1 MSLKVVAQFFK
12 DLWAYLK
19 KILSSRVIPFVIIMV
34 LLFSILIHRLFTL
47 QIINGESYKLSYTMK
62 TQREVTT
69 IGPRGNIYDRNG
81 VLLAYSELAYSVVIE
96 DCGYYESSKIKNKT
110 LNNIIAETINIIE
123 ENGDTINFSFPIEN
137 TTYMAYRFT
146 TEGNALQRFLR
157 DIYGH
162 KSINELTEEEKNA
175 TADQVINYLCSR
187 YQIDKT
193 AYSRQMVLNIIYVRY
208 NLAANSYKRYI
219 SFTIAQNVSPETMAS
234 ILESSSELI
243 GVGIEEEYVRKYNYS
258 TYMAHIIGYTGKVNE
273 TELEELQQIDSSY
286 SANDIVGKA
295 GIEATYETT
304 LAGKK
309 GSVTMLVDTVGRV
322 QEITS
327 EVAAQVGND
336 IYLTIDVEL
345 QKKIYDLLERRLS
358 EILVT
363 NIVESDVTQAGLANM
378 IVLPVT
384 RVYFALI
391 NNNVIDYNKIARSDT
406 PAARTVYSVFSARK
420 ENNLSLLT
428 SEMETG
434 TPYAMLSEDMKSF
447 VKRMRSLL
455 LEMNILDSEKIT
467 SGNELSKQWSSG
479 NISFRDY
486 LIGAINND
494 WININNLDVN
504 TDYPTTDEVITAV
517 TELVLKEIEDDSE
530 FNKLIYEDLILSR
543 TINGNLICMILMEQ
557 NAVEHTESEYVAI
570 SNGAS
575 AYNFIMDKISRRLIT
590 PAQLAIDPCSGSCVL
605 ENPNN
610 GELLALVSYP
620 SYDNNY
626 FSGTIDS
633 AYYQKLLADKSTPLV
648 NRATHTKIAPG
659 STFKP
664 LTALAAITEGVVAP
678 NEAVYCSGEFDNLKP
693 SIKCWSYPN
702 EHGGLATEEALQR
715 SCNVYFCEMGY
726 RLSITPSGT
735 LNLDYGLSRLK
746 KYAELLGLA
755 TKSGIQIPETTPR
768 PSDYNS
774 AASAMGQGT
783 NAYTSLNLARYV
795 STIANKGT
803 VYNSNLITKI
813 TDSDKNI
820 LYEQKPVISNTV
832 DIISDS
838 TFNTVQNGMQRVISQ
853 GIFKDLTGR
862 LPVTRVC
869 GKSGTAEEDKTRGNH
884 ACYIMFTQD
893 ETGNPEVVTSVMLPY
908 AYAASNAG
916 IMAFYALASYYNIDV
931 PQSIHF
937 DIDGSLLITE

>member
-34 LLFSILIHRLFTL
+34 LLFGILIHRLFTL

-96 DCGYYESSKIKNKT
+96 DCGYYDSTKIKNRT
-110 LNNIIAETINIIE
+110 LNNIIYNTINIIE
-123 ENGDTINFSFPIEN
+123 ENNDTINYSFPIEN
-137 TTYMAYRFT
+137 TSYGVYRYT
-146 TEGNALQRFLR
+146 IEGNALQRFLR

-162 KSINELTEEEKNA
+162 KAISELTEEEKNS
-175 TADQVINYLCSR
+175 TAEQVVKYLCER

-193 AYSRQMVLNIIYVRY
+193 EYSRQMVLNIIYVRY

-219 SFTIAQNVSPETMAS
+219 SFTLAQNVSPETMAS
-234 ILESSSELI
+234 ILESGSELI

-258 TYMAHIIGYTGKVNE
+258 TYMAHIIGYTGKVSE
-273 TELEELQQIDSSY
+273 SELEELQQIDSSY
-286 SANDIVGKA
+286 TANDIVGKA
-295 GIEATYETT
+295 GIEAAYETT

-309 GSVTMLVDTVGRV
+309 GSTTMLVDTVGRV

-345 QKKIYDLLERRLS
+345 QKKIYDLMERRLS
-358 EILVT
+358 EILIT
-363 NIVESDVTQAGLANM
+363 NIVEGDETHAGLSNDVVM
-378 IVLPVT
+378 PVT

-391 NNNVIDYNKIARSDT
+391 NNNVIDYKKIATSDT
-406 PAARTVYSVFSARK
+406 VAAQTVYSIFSTRK
-420 ENNLSLLT
+420 SEIMSLLNN
-428 SEMETG
+428 EMLSG
-434 TPYAMLSEDMKSF
+434 TPYILLSDEMKSYI
-447 VKRMRSLL
+447 KRMRSLL
-455 LEMNILDSEKIT
+455 MEMNILDSEKI
-467 SGNELSKQWSSG
+467 SSDSELSKQWSDG
-479 NISFRDY
+479 GLSFKDY
-486 LIGAINND
+486 LVGAINND
-494 WININNLDVN
+494 WININNLNVS
-504 TDYPTTDEVITAV
+504 TDYPSTDEVISVV
-517 TELVLKEIEDDSE
+517 TELVLNEIENDSE
-530 FNKLIYEDLILSR
+530 FNKLIYEDLILARMIS
-543 TINGNLICMILMEQ
+543 GNLICMILMEQ
-557 NAVEHTESEYVAI
+557 DAVRHTESEYVAI

-575 AYNFIMDKISRRLIT
+575 AYNFIKDKIYKLYIT
-590 PAQLAIDPCSGSCVL
+590 PAQLALDPCSGSCVM

-633 AYYQKLLADKSTPLV
+633 EYYKKLLADKSTPLV
-648 NRATHTKIAPG
+648 NRATQTKIAPG

-664 LTALAAITEGVVAP
+664 LTAIAALTEGILSP
-678 NEAVYCSGEFDNLKP
+678 YDTVYCDGEFDSLKP
-693 SIKCWSYPN
+693 SIKCWCYPN
-702 EHGGLATEEALQR
+702 EHGPLTAEEALMH

-755 TKSGIQIPETTPR
+755 TKSGIQIAETTPR
-768 PSDYNS
+768 ASDYNS

-783 NAYTSLNLARYV
+783 NAYTSLNLARYI
-795 STIANKGT
+795 STIANSGT
-803 VYNSNLITKI
+803 VYNSNLISKI
-813 TDSDKNI
+813 NNPDGTLI
-820 LYEQKPVISNTV
+820 YEQKPVIANQA
-832 DIISDS
+832 DIVSETTWI
-838 TFNTVQNGMQRVISQ
+838 TVQNGMSKVVTEGAMSI
-853 GIFKDLTGR
+853 LTNR
-862 LPVTRVC
+862 LPAKVY
-869 GKSGTAEEDKTRGNH
+869 GKSGTAQEDKTRGNH
-884 ACYIMFTQD
+884 ACYVMFTKD
-893 ETGNPEVVTSVMLPY
+893 GTGSPEIVATVMIPY
-908 AYAASNAG
+908 GYAASNAG
-916 IMAFYALASYYNIDV
+916 IMAYYALASYYNLEIPKSV
-931 PQSIHF
+931 YF
-937 DIDGSLLITE
+937 DTDTNLQIIE

>member
-12 DLWAYLK
+12 DLWANLK
-19 KILSSRVIPFVIIMV
+19 KILSSRVIPFVIIMI
-34 LLFSILIHRLFTL
+34 LLFSILIQRLFTL

-96 DCGYYESSKIKNKT
+96 DCGYYDSTKIKNRT
-110 LNNIIAETINIIE
+110 LNDIIYKTINIIE
-123 ENGDTINFSFPIEN
+123 ENNDTINYSFPIEN
-137 TTYMAYRFT
+137 TTYGVYRYT
-146 TEGNALQRFLR
+146 IEGNALQRFLR

-162 KSINELTEEEKNA
+162 KAISELTEEEKNA
-175 TADQVINYLCSR
+175 TADQVIEYLCER
-187 YQIDKT
+187 YHIDKKE
-193 AYSRQMVLNIIYVRY
+193 YSRQMVLKIIYVRY

-219 SFTIAQNVSPETMAS
+219 SFTLAQNVSPETMAS
-234 ILESSSELI
+234 ILESGSELI

-258 TYMAHIIGYTGKVNE
+258 IYMAHIIGYTGKISE
-273 TELEELQQIDSSY
+273 SELEELQQIDSSY
-286 SANDIVGKA
+286 TANDIVGKA
-295 GIEATYETT
+295 GIEAANETT

-309 GSVTMLVDTVGRV
+309 GSTTMLVDTVGRV

-345 QKKIYDLLERRLS
+345 QKKIYDLMERRLS

-363 NIVESDVTQAGLANM
+363 NIVEGDETHGGLSNDVVM
-378 IVLPVT
+378 PVT
-384 RVYFALI
+384 RAYFALI
-391 NNNVIDYNKIARSDT
+391 NNNIIDYKKIAKSDT
-406 PAARTVYSVFSARK
+406 AAAQTVYSIFSTKKA
-420 ENNLSLLT
+420 EIMLLLNN
-428 SEMETG
+428 EMISG
-434 TPYAMLSEDMKSF
+434 TPYTLLSDDMKSYI
-447 VKRMRSLL
+447 KRMRSLL

-467 SGNELSKQWSSG
+467 SDNELSKQWANG
-479 NISFRDY
+479 GLSFKDY
-486 LIGAINND
+486 LVGAINKD
-494 WININNLDVN
+494 WINISNLDVS
-504 TDYPTTDEVITAV
+504 TDYPSTDEVINVV
-517 TELVLKEIEDDSE
+517 TGLVLNEIENDPE
-530 FNKLIYEDLILSR
+530 FNKLIYEDLILARVIS
-543 TINGNLICMILMEQ
+543 GNLICMILMEQ
-557 NAVEHTESEYVAI
+557 DAVRHTESEYVAI

-575 AYNFIMDKISRRLIT
+575 AYNFMKDKIDKRYIT
-590 PAQLAIDPCSGSCVL
+590 PAQLALDPCSGSCVM

-633 AYYQKLLADKSTPLV
+633 GYYQKLLADKSTPLV
-648 NRATHTKIAPG
+648 NRATQTKIAPG

-664 LTALAAITEGVVAP
+664 LTAIAALTEGVISSYDT
-678 NEAVYCSGEFDNLKP
+678 VYCDGEFDSLKP
-693 SIKCWSYPN
+693 SIKCWCYPN
-702 EHGGLATEEALQR
+702 EHGALATEEALQR

-735 LNLDYGLSRLK
+735 LSLDYGLSRLK

-774 AASAMGQGT
+774 TASAIGQGT
-783 NAYTSLNLARYV
+783 NAYTSLNLARYA

-803 VYNSNLITKI
+803 VYNSNLICKI
-813 TDSDKNI
+813 TDSDGKVI
-820 LYEQKPVISNTV
+820 YEQKPVISNTV
-832 DIISDS
+832 DIVSDY
-838 TFNTVQNGMQRVISQ
+838 TWTTVQKGMERVISE
-853 GIFKDLTGR
+853 GAIHMLTDR
-862 LPVTRVC
+862 IPAKVC
-869 GKSGTAEEDKTRGNH
+869 GKSGTAQEDKSRGNH

-893 ETGNPEVVTSVMLPY
+893 ETGNPDVVTTIMLPY
-908 AYAASNAG
+908 AYAAANAG
-916 IMAFYALASYYNIDV
+916 IMAYYSLASYYNLDV
-931 PQSIHF
+931 PQSVYF
-937 DIDGSLLITE
+937 DIDTNFNITE